1 MSHFILI
8 GGMLAQGSSG
18 PVSLAKIRSY
28 DPDMWSDEV
37 IKLPTAN
44 QKPLPV
50 PLSYASVGTMEGA
63 VILCGGY
70 EGTLGSGG
78 GATKSCR

>member
-1 MSHFILI
+1 MLI
-8 GGMLAQGSSG
+8 GGVLAQGTGG
-18 PVSLAKIRSY
+18 PVNLAKIRSY
-28 DPDMWSDEV
+28 DPDMWSDNV
-37 IKLPTAN
+37 IELPAAN

-50 PLSYASVGTMEGA
+50 PLSYASVATIEGA

-78 GATKSCR
+78 RVTKSCR